1 MDFEFS
7 SEQEEFSR
15 IAAAVLADRCT
26 PERIRS
32 SIARA
37 DPLDRALWAE
47 IVNLGWLTVDLPVT
61 SGGLGAGFVETS
73 ILLVE
78 IGRSLAPMPY
88 LPTILALGA
97 LHQAGEESLV
107 QEVLS
112 GKRMGAAAMDNE
124 LVVGGPDA
132 DLVVSAD
139 AEHVTLLE
147 DALIHSEL
155 RMDLTRTV
163 GWMPERGR
171 RIGDADGAKAL
182 LERGAVGTAALL
194 LGGASK
200 ALDLSVQYAKDR
212 RQFDRPI
219 GSFQAIKHHCA
230 DMLVDIEAMRSLVF
244 WAAWCVDQAHPDAAI
259 AASAAKVWCAD
270 AGLRV
275 IEKAVQIHGGIGFTW
290 DHDLHL
296 YLKRAVLDINTFGS
310 ARFHKDRLVDL
321 LRYRLDSDV
330 PFS

>member
-7 SEQEEFSR
+7 SELEEFSR

-26 PERIRS
+26 PARIRS
-32 SIARA
+32 SIASA
-37 DPLDRALWAE
+37 DPFDRDLWTE
-47 IVNLGWLTVDLPVT
+47 IVKLGWLTVDLPVT
-61 SGGLGAGFVETS
+61 SGGFGTGFVETS

-88 LPTILALGA
+88 LPTVLALGA
-97 LHQAGEESLV
+97 LQRSGEASLV

-112 GKRMGAAAMDNE
+112 GKRIGAAGLDGE

-132 DLVVSAD
+132 DLVVSANS
-139 AEHVTLLE
+139 EQVILRE
-147 DALIHSEL
+147 GALIHPEPG
-155 RMDLTRTV
+155 MDLTRRV
-163 GWMPERGR
+163 GWMPSEGR
-171 RIGDADGAKAL
+171 RIGDAEGAEDL
-182 LERGAVGTAALL
+182 LQRGAVGTAALL

-200 ALDLSVQYAKDR
+200 ALDMAVQYAKDR

-230 DMLVDIEAMRSLVF
+230 DMLVDIEGMRSLVF

-259 AASAAKVWCAD
+259 AASAAKAWCAE

-275 IEKAVQIHGGIGFTW
+275 IEKGVQIHGGIGFTW
-290 DHDLHL
+290 EHDLHL
-296 YLKRAVLDINTFGS
+296 YLKRAVLDMNTFGS
-310 ARFHKDRLVDL
+310 TRFHQDRLAGL
-321 LRYRLDSDV
+321 LRYRLNADI